1 MAFVSNTAELSSM
14 ATALDDLARRV
25 TSLAEGLA
33 GEREDLAVELFEVE
47 RSLNGARRRLRKVV
61 EAAAGA

>member
-1 MAFVSNTAELSSM
+1 MTVVSNAELSSL
-14 ATALDDLARRV
+14 ATALDDLTHRV

-33 GEREDLAVELFEVE
+33 NEQQDLATELFEVE

-61 EAAAGA
+61 EGAA

>member
-1 MAFVSNTAELSSM
+1 MSPVSSAELSSL

-33 GEREDLAVELFEVE
+33 NEQQDLATELFEVE
-47 RSLNGARRRLRKVV
+47 RSLNGARRRLSKVV
-61 EAAAGA
+61 EASD

>member
-1 MAFVSNTAELSSM
+1 MTSAELSSL

-25 TSLAEGLA
+25 SSLADGLA
-33 GEREDLAVELFEVE
+33 AEQQDLAIELFEVE

-61 EAAAGA
+61 DAGQAPHR

>member
-1 MAFVSNTAELSSM
+1 MSPVSNAELSSL
-14 ATALDDLARRV
+14 ATALDDLTHRV

-33 GEREDLAVELFEVE
+33 NEQQDLATELFEVE

-61 EAAAGA
+61 EGAA